1 MNIILP
7 EVGEGIESVEITEIC
22 VKKGSTV
29 KKDDVLLI
37 VESEKASMEIPSE
50 SEGKVINILVNK
62 GDTIKPGHTLIEI
75 DASNSVE
82 SVDEKPEEP
91 NDDISLDD
99 SSKEEMDVEKEEV
112 QKHSPPPQPA
122 QPPLKNPSSSVVAT
136 PSVRKLARE
145 LGCDLENIPGSEKN
159 NRITKED
166 VLNHVRSANQQ
177 NLNMETKIKD
187 TEKVTP
193 SIDEKQFLKFGNI
206 EKASFNK
213 IRSITAKR
221 MHHSWSSIP
230 HVTHFD
236 EINVDHILNLKKEI
250 ELISNNKVSILS
262 FIIKALTKTLSRMD
276 TFNSSV
282 DMANEV
288 LIIKKYINLGVA
300 VETPKGLLVPTI
312 KNAEKKSLKQIN
324 SSILDLSVKAR
335 AGKLSPDELSGGTF
349 TVSSLGGIGGKFF
362 TPIINHPEVAIMG
375 ISKAYTNVELNKDN
389 FPINRTILPFSLSYD
404 HRVIDGAEAARFCN
418 SFKETL
424 SDLNNLE

>member
-1 MNIILP
+1 
-7 EVGEGIESVEITEIC
+7 
-22 VKKGSTV
+22 
-29 KKDDVLLI
+29 
-37 VESEKASMEIPSE
+37 
-50 SEGKVINILVNK
+50 
-62 GDTIKPGHTLIEI
+62 
-75 DASNSVE
+75 
-82 SVDEKPEEP
+82 
-91 NDDISLDD
+91 
-99 SSKEEMDVEKEEV
+99 
-112 QKHSPPPQPA
+112 
-122 QPPLKNPSSSVVAT
+122 
-136 PSVRKLARE
+136 
-145 LGCDLENIPGSEKN
+145 
-159 NRITKED
+159 
-166 VLNHVRSANQQ
+166 
-177 NLNMETKIKD
+177 
-187 TEKVTP
+187 
-193 SIDEKQFLKFGNI
+193 
-206 EKASFNK
+206 
-213 IRSITAKR
+213 

-236 EINVDHILNLKKEI
+236 EINVDHILDLKKEI

-324 SSILDLSVKAR
+324 SSILDLSSKAR
-335 AGKLSPDELSGGTF
+335 TGKLSPDELSGGTF

-418 SFKETL
+418 LFKETL
-424 SDLNNLE
+424 SYLNNLE

>member
-22 VKKGSTV
+22 VKKGASV

-50 SEGKVINILVNK
+50 SDGEIINILVNK
-62 GDTIKPGHTLIEI
+62 GDTIKPGDTLVEI
-75 DASNSVE
+75 DGSNSVQ
-82 SVDEKPEEP
+82 SVEE
-91 NDDISLDD
+91 NVEEVKEDIALENTT
-99 SSKEEMDVEKEEV
+99 KEESTIEKIE
-112 QKHSPPPQPA
+112 SPKQSIEPQP
-122 QPPLKNPSSSVVAT
+122 LSSTPSSSVLAT

-145 LGCDLENIPGSEKN
+145 LGCDLTSIIGSEKN

-166 VLNHVRSANQQ
+166 VLNHVRSANKQ
-177 NLNMETKIKD
+177 NLNTETEVKK
-187 TEKVTP
+187 TKKASSV
-193 SIDEKQFLKFGNI
+193 IDEKQFLKFGSI

-221 MHHSWSSIP
+221 MHHSWTSIP

-236 EINVDHILNLKKEI
+236 EIKVDHILSLKKEI

-262 FIIKALTKTLSRMD
+262 FIIKALTKTLSQMS

-282 DMANEV
+282 DMDNEL

-324 SSILDLSVKAR
+324 SSILSLSTKAR
-335 AGKLSPDELSGGTF
+335 SGKLTPKELSGGTF

-375 ISKAYTNVELNKDN
+375 VSRAYTAIDLNKDN
-389 FPINRTILPFSLSYD
+389 FPIKTTILPFSLSYD
-404 HRVIDGAEAARFCN
+404 HRVIDGADAARFCN
-418 SFKETL
+418 TFKEIL
-424 SDLNNLE
+424 SDLNSLE

>member
-22 VKKGSTV
+22 VKKGASV

-50 SEGKVINILVNK
+50 SDGEIINILVNK
-62 GDTIKPGHTLIEI
+62 GDTIKPGDTLVEI
-75 DASNSVE
+75 DGSNSVQ
-82 SVDEKPEEP
+82 SVEE
-91 NDDISLDD
+91 NVEEVKEDIALENTT
-99 SSKEEMDVEKEEV
+99 KEESTIEKIE
-112 QKHSPPPQPA
+112 SPKQSIEPQP
-122 QPPLKNPSSSVVAT
+122 LSSTPSSSVLAT

-145 LGCDLENIPGSEKN
+145 LGCDLTSIIGSEKN

-166 VLNHVRSANQQ
+166 VLNHVRSANKQ
-177 NLNMETKIKD
+177 NLNTETEVKK
-187 TEKVTP
+187 TKKASSV
-193 SIDEKQFLKFGNI
+193 IDEKQFLKFGSI

-221 MHHSWSSIP
+221 MHDSWTSIP

-236 EINVDHILNLKKEI
+236 EIKVDHILSLKKEI

-262 FIIKALTKTLSRMD
+262 FIIKALTKTLSQMS

-282 DMANEV
+282 DMDNEL

-324 SSILDLSVKAR
+324 SSILSLSTKAR
-335 AGKLSPDELSGGTF
+335 SGKLTPKELSGGTF

-375 ISKAYTNVELNKDN
+375 VSRAYTAIDLNKDN
-389 FPINRTILPFSLSYD
+389 FPIKTTILPFSLSYD
-404 HRVIDGAEAARFCN
+404 HRVIDGADAARFCN
-418 SFKETL
+418 TFKEIL
-424 SDLNNLE
+424 SDLNSLE

>member
-22 VKKGSTV
+22 VKKGASV

-50 SEGKVINILVNK
+50 SDGEIINILVNK
-62 GDTIKPGHTLIEI
+62 GDTIKPGDTLVEI
-75 DASNSVE
+75 DGSNSVQ
-82 SVDEKPEEP
+82 SVEENVEDVKEDIALENTTKEEP
-91 NDDISLDD
+91 TIEK
-99 SSKEEMDVEKEEV
+99 KE
-112 QKHSPPPQPA
+112 SPKQSIEPQP
-122 QPPLKNPSSSVVAT
+122 LSSTPSSSVLAT

-145 LGCDLENIPGSEKN
+145 LGCDLTSIIGSEKN

-166 VLNHVRSANQQ
+166 VLNHVRSANKQ
-177 NLNMETKIKD
+177 NLNTETDVKK
-187 TEKVTP
+187 TEKASSV
-193 SIDEKQFLKFGNI
+193 IDEKQFLKFGSI

-221 MHHSWSSIP
+221 MHHSWTSIP

-236 EINVDHILNLKKEI
+236 EIKVDHILSLKKEI

-262 FIIKALTKTLSRMD
+262 FIIKALTKTLSQMS

-282 DMANEV
+282 DMDNEL

-324 SSILDLSVKAR
+324 SSILSLSTKAR
-335 AGKLSPDELSGGTF
+335 SGKLTPKELSGGTF

-375 ISKAYTNVELNKDN
+375 VSRAYTAIDLNKDN
-389 FPINRTILPFSLSYD
+389 FPIKTTILPFSLSYD
-404 HRVIDGAEAARFCN
+404 HRVIDGADAARFCN
-418 SFKETL
+418 TFKEIL
-424 SDLNNLE
+424 SDLNSLE